1 MRLLKGEVNV
11 ILNVYIH
18 ECMRKMLLT
27 DKSKVLDDSK
37 SKIFKRLSR
46 GKYRKEECNFER
58 QRSFITLLLAQ

>member
-37 SKIFKRLSR
+37 SKNFKRLSR
-46 GKYRKEECNFER
+46 GKYRQEECNFER
-58 QRSFITLLLAQ
+58 QKSFITLLLAQ